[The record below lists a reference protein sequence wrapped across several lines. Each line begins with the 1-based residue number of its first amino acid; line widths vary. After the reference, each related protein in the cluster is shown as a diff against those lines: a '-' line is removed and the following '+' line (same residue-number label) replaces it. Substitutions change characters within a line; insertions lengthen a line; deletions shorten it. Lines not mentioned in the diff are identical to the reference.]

1 MRPRGRKPR
10 LRGHHMRASNATRI
24 RIRMWTDV
32 RSCRKRSNWESR
44 CRFVVWSRIDQKTCL
59 KAIAAANLMPEVVEL
74 RRSTPGAD
82 ELGTDVEA
90 VAAAVRRLGA
100 ETIACVTTT
109 TSCFAPRACDDV
121 RPPCLQ
127 PPSLRLSYLCDV
139 TQTLLSWPPITE
151 GPISV
156 SETMDIYFRVR
167 SCVLLRWLLPRMRG
181 RTHSWCHR
189 LLQKASTIQ
198 RRQLICVL
206 PRAACA

>member
-10 LRGHHMRASNATRI
+10 LRGHHTRASNATRI

-59 KAIAAANLMPEVVEL
+59 KAIAAANLVPEVVEL

-90 VAAAVRRLGA
+90 VAAAVWRLGA

-156 SETMDIYFRVR
+156 SETMDIYF
-167 SCVLLRWLLPRMRG
+167 
-181 RTHSWCHR
+181 
-189 LLQKASTIQ
+189 
-198 RRQLICVL
+198 
-206 PRAACA
+206 